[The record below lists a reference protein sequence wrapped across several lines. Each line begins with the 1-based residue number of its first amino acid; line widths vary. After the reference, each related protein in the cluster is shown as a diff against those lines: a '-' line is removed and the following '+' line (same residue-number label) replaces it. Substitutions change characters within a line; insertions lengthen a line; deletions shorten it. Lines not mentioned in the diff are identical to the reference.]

1 MICTY
6 LFLVIKYALSNIL
19 LLRVIFCSI
28 INLINYQSK
37 YEINSTREVIV
48 SIIGNPSYLCLLGS
62 RMFINLKEAGSSDVK
77 SGSSASALS
86 QQSGSSVVS
95 DLQFADVTGSMNSGK
110 YCLTSIVRFTYL
122 TLGS

>member
-1 MICTY
+1 MLCTY

-19 LLRVIFCSI
+19 LIRVIFCSI
-28 INLINYQSK
+28 INLIEYQPE
-37 YEINSTREVIV
+37 YEFNSTRSSIV
-48 SIIGNPSYLCLLGS
+48 SILGNPSLLCLLGS

-77 SGSSASALS
+77 GGSSASAPS

-95 DLQFADVTGSMNSGK
+95 DLQFADVPGSMGSGK

-122 TLGS
+122 TLGR